1 MNQNKPAA
9 WPAHLA
15 MFVANM
21 GWGVMSPITKDVM
34 MGGAVSPIALSGI
47 RITGGA
53 LLYLIF
59 SFLLP
64 ASMETRQKIERR
76 DWWKLV
82 VCSLLIVSCN
92 QALFIMGI
100 GLTNPVDSS
109 VMSSLTPII
118 TMILAAIFLRFPMTW
133 LKVTGVAVGLSGV
146 IMLVWGT
153 PTSAVAP
160 NPLLGNLLCLAAQA
174 CAAIYYIAFS
184 GIIGRYSPYTLM
196 KWLFFI
202 SVVTYVP
209 FCLPEIM
216 KIDFAA
222 LPAAVWGELA
232 YIIVVATFIGY
243 MLIPFSQKR
252 LKPTVVSMYSYLQ
265 PVFSAIAALL
275 LGIGGFGPVK
285 IAATALIFIG
295 IYIVNSTGKS
305 SVNATGQAATS
316 QR

>member
-1 MNQNKPAA
+1 MIQNKPSA

-15 MFVANM
+15 MLVANM
-21 GWGVMSPITKDVM
+21 GWGIMSPITKDVM
-34 MGGAVSPIALSGI
+34 MSGEVSPLALSGI

-92 QALFIMGI
+92 QALFILGI

-109 VMSSLTPII
+109 VMSSMTPIM

-133 LKVTGVAVGLSGV
+133 LKVFGV
-146 IMLVWGT
+146 IIGMVGVTMLVWGT
-153 PTSAVAP
+153 PVSEVAP
-160 NPLLGNLLCLAAQA
+160 NPLLGNLLCLAAQG
-174 CAAIYYIAFS
+174 CAAVYYIAFS
-184 GIIGRYSPYTLM
+184 GIIERYSPYTLM

-209 FCLPEIM
+209 FCLPEIL
-216 KIDFAA
+216 KIDFAQ
-222 LPAAVWGELA
+222 LPVAIWLELA

-265 PVFSAIAALL
+265 PVFAAVAALL

-295 IYIVNSTGKS
+295 IYIVNRS
-305 SVNATGQAATS
+305 
-316 QR
+316 R